1 MAVHSFYTPGI
12 ENEPIK
18 TYPPGSP
25 ERAELKSTIA
35 GMYNEVI
42 DIPSVIEG
50 KFIRDG
56 KKTEFFPPHN
66 FRHLIGHYYNG
77 GAEQVKMAVNAALK
91 VKSHWSSMSWEHRAS
106 IFLKAASLL
115 SGPYRAKINAATMIG
130 QSKTVYQ
137 AEIDSACEMIDF
149 MRFNVQFMEDIY
161 INQPLAPLN
170 VWNRIEYR
178 PLEGFVFAL
187 TPFNFT
193 SISGNLPS
201 APAIMGNT
209 VVWKPSKNQVYSAR
223 VLMEAF
229 MEAGL
234 PDGVINMVLAPGPV
248 TADVILDH
256 PDFAGIHYT
265 GSTEVFGS
273 IWRKIGANIKIY
285 KTYPRIVGET
295 GGKGFIVAHSSASIP
310 HLVTAIIRG
319 AFEYQGQKCSAAS
332 RAYLPRSLWP
342 EIRTALENG
351 LKTLKMGPPEDFRN
365 FMCAIID
372 EPSFDKLVGYIER
385 ARKDK
390 EAEVIMGG
398 GYDKS
403 VGYYMQPTII
413 QVTNPRYFSMEEEL
427 FGPILSLYVYD
438 DNKWEETLDL
448 VDNTS
453 PYGLTGAL
461 FASDRQ
467 IIESATR
474 TLQYAAGNYYIND
487 KPTGAIVGQQPFGGA
502 RASGTN
508 DKAGSYLNVL
518 RWVSARSIKERF
530 SPPADTCY
538 SDTVE

>member
-18 TYPPGSP
+18 NYAPGSP
-25 ERAELKSTIA
+25 ERAELKSAIT
-35 GMYNEVI
+35 GMYGDVV
-42 DIPSVIEG
+42 DIPSIIGG

-56 KKTEFFPPHN
+56 KKTEVFPPHN

-77 GAEQVKMAVNAALK
+77 GADQVKMAIDAALK
-91 VKSHWSSMSWEHRAS
+91 VRSHWNNMSWEHRAS

-130 QSKTVYQ
+130 QSKTYYQ

-149 MRFNVQFMEDIY
+149 LRFNVQFMEDIY

-178 PLEGFVFAL
+178 PLEGFIFAL
-187 TPFNFT
+187 TPFNFL
-193 SISGNLPS
+193 SIAGNLPS

-209 VVWKPSKNQVYSAR
+209 VVWKPSKTQVYSAR
-223 VLMEAF
+223 VLMEVF

-234 PDGVINMVLAPGPV
+234 PDGVINMVFAPGPV
-248 TADVILDH
+248 TSEVILDH

-265 GSTEVFGS
+265 GSTAVFGD
-273 IWRKIGANIKIY
+273 IWRKIGANIRIY

-295 GGKGFIVAHSSASIP
+295 GGKGFIIAHSSASIP

-332 RAYLPRSLWP
+332 RAYLPASLWP
-342 EIRTALENG
+342 EIKTALEYG
-351 LKTLKMGPPEDFRN
+351 LNTIKMGPPEDFRN
-365 FMCAIID
+365 FMCAVID

-385 ARKDK
+385 ARNDKD
-390 EAEVIMGG
+390 AEVIMGG

-403 VGYYMQPTII
+403 TGYYIQPTII
-413 QVTNPRYFSMEEEL
+413 QVTNPSYFTMAEEL
-427 FGPILSLYVYD
+427 FGPILSVYIYD
-438 DNKWEETLDL
+438 DNKWEETLDIL
-448 VDNTS
+448 DKTS
-453 PYGLTGAL
+453 VYGLTGAL

-474 TLQYAAGNYYIND
+474 TLSYAAGNYYIND

-530 SPPADTCY
+530 NPPADTSY
-538 SDTVE
+538 SDCGE

>member
-1 MAVHSFYTPGI
+1 
-12 ENEPIK
+12 
-18 TYPPGSP
+18 
-25 ERAELKSTIA
+25 
-35 GMYNEVI
+35 
-42 DIPSVIEG
+42 
-50 KFIRDG
+50 
-56 KKTEFFPPHN
+56 
-66 FRHLIGHYYNG
+66 
-77 GAEQVKMAVNAALK
+77 
-91 VKSHWSSMSWEHRAS
+91 
-106 IFLKAASLL
+106 
-115 SGPYRAKINAATMIG
+115 MIG
-130 QSKTVYQ
+130 QSKTVHQ

-149 MRFNVQFMEDIY
+149 LRFNVQFMEDIY

-170 VWNRIEYR
+170 IWNRIEYR
-178 PLEGFVFAL
+178 PLEGFIFAL

-193 SISGNLPS
+193 SIAGNLPS

-209 VVWKPSKNQVYSAR
+209 VVWKPSKTQVYSAR

-229 MEAGL
+229 MESGL
-234 PDGVINMVLAPGPV
+234 PDGVINMVFAPGPEV
-248 TADVILDH
+248 SEVILDH

-265 GSTEVFGS
+265 GSTQVFGD
-273 IWRKIGANIKIY
+273 IWRKIGANIRIY

-295 GGKGFIVAHSSASIP
+295 GGKGFIIAHSSASIP

-332 RAYLPRSLWP
+332 RAYLPASLWP
-342 EIRTALENG
+342 EIKSALEEG
-351 LKTLKMGPPEDFRN
+351 LNTIKMGPPEDFRN
-365 FMCAIID
+365 FMCAVID

-390 EAEVIMGG
+390 DAEVIMGG

-403 VGYYMQPTII
+403 TGYYIQPTII
-413 QVTNPRYFSMEEEL
+413 QVTNPSYFTMSEEL
-427 FGPILSLYVYD
+427 FGPILSVYIYD

-448 VDNTS
+448 LDKTS
-453 PYGLTGAL
+453 VYGLTGAL

-474 TLQYAAGNYYIND
+474 TLQYASGNYYIND

-530 SPPADTCY
+530 NPPADTCY
-538 SDTVE
+538 SEGEE